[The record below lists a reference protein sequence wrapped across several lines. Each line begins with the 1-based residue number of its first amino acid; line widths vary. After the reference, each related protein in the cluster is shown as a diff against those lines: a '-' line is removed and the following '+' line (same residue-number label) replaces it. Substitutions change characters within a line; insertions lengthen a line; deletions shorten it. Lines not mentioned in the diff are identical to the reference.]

1 MRKLV
6 AMGYI
11 MEGVILTLTPFFY
24 VTKVTEDISTV
35 FDETV
40 IRLNN
45 YLWIPRFMLPP
56 MDSFLMVVGPE
67 TYMVDLYIGNFL

>member
-11 MEGVILTLTPFFY
+11 MEGVILTLTHFFY